1 MSAMQDILRLQNNS
15 MTNYAYLIRN
25 LCHLRQEPLSAC
37 CEVYSTAT
45 VSVKTHGT
53 EK

>member
-1 MSAMQDILRLQNNS
+1 MSAMQDILSLQNNS

-25 LCHLRQEPLSAC
+25 LCLLRQEPLSAC
-37 CEVYSTAT
+37 CEAYSTA